1 MGESERIP
9 GRTQVDVKNKK
20 GLGDSSIIKAK
31 FNNLTASFNQE
42 EFDSLGKEEKKKPLP
57 PLGK

>member
-9 GRTQVDVKNKK
+9 GRTQVDVKK